1 MTLGNQPIGAV
12 LLGAGLGRRFGS
24 DKRLAL
30 LDQRTV
36 AETTTRVYAGAFEQ
50 LRIVLRPGDTALGK
64 LLAPYG
70 QIVFAEQAHLGMGHS
85 LAAGFTDLSWRWAF
99 VGLLDMPFVGNT
111 TLAPLRQRAGG
122 TERYILRPR
131 LHAESDAGPHGHPMG
146 FHHSLFAEITLLQGD
161 TGARSLL
168 RAYAS
173 DIEDVV
179 FSDTGIV
186 RDIDKPEDLPRRQRP
201 I

>member
-12 LLGAGLGRRFGS
+12 LLGAGIGRRFGS

-30 LDQRTV
+30 LGQRTV

-50 LRIVLRPGDTALGK
+50 LRIVLRPGDTALAK

-85 LAAGFTDLSWRWAF
+85 LAAGFSDLSWQWGF
-99 VGLLDMPFVGNT
+99 VGLLDMPFVGNA
-111 TLAPLRQRAGG
+111 TLATLRQRAGE
-122 TERYILRPR
+122 TEQHILRPR

-146 FHHSLFAEITLLQGD
+146 FHHSLFAEMTLLQGD

-168 RAYAS
+168 RAYAGN
-173 DIEDVV
+173 IEDVV

>member
-1 MTLGNQPIGAV
+1 MTLSNQPTGAV
-12 LLGAGLGRRFGS
+12 LLGGGLGRRFGS

-30 LDQRTV
+30 LGQRTV
-36 AETTTRVYAGAFEQ
+36 AETTTQVYAGAFEQ
-50 LRIVLRPGDTALGK
+50 LRIVLRPGDTALAK

-85 LAAGFTDLSWRWAF
+85 LAAGFTDLSWQWAF
-99 VGLLDMPFVGNT
+99 VGLLDMPFVGNA
-111 TLAPLRQRAGG
+111 TLATLRQRAGD
-122 TERYILRPR
+122 TEQRILRPR
-131 LHAESDAGPHGHPMG
+131 LHAESSAEPHGHPMG
-146 FHHSLFAEITLLQGD
+146 FHHSLFVEMTLLQGD

-168 RAYAS
+168 QAYAG
-173 DIEDVV
+173 DIEDVA

-186 RDIDKPEDLPRRQRP
+186 RDIDKPEDLPPFQQP